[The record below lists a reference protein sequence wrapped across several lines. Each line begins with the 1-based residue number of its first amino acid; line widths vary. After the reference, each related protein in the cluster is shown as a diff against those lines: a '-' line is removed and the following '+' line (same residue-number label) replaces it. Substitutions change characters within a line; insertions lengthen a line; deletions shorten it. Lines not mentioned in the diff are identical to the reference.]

1 MINKRLFGTPI
12 QGDVRKKLEARQ
24 QVAGEVGPGESL
36 DGTKMINGVFPN
48 QNGDIQADLSSRTPF
63 ARMWTSLKLIKPE
76 ALADAAATEISKE
89 EIDEIGENAAVAKAK
104 KSPKTHLVL
113 NTLTQW

>member
-48 QNGDIQADLSSRTPF
+48 QNG
-63 ARMWTSLKLIKPE
+63 
-76 ALADAAATEISKE
+76 
-89 EIDEIGENAAVAKAK
+89 
-104 KSPKTHLVL
+104 
-113 NTLTQW
+113 

>member
-63 ARMWTSLKLIKPE
+63 VRMKKLTKLE
-76 ALADAAATEISKE
+76 KTRRLRKR
-89 EIDEIGENAAVAKAK
+89 K